1 MYRRKVEVERWWVQG
16 WPVELEHWVMGRAK
30 LPARVLKKRV
40 LKKRAQKERAPWIEM
55 EWKQEQV
62 LM

>member
-40 LKKRAQKERAPWIEM
+40 LKERAPWIEM